1 MRDAILQVMES
12 GDTSPLV
19 VISHSMGSKILFD
32 TLLRMSE
39 ETPGSHAPLVAQQA
53 VDRMRF
59 LVMAANQIPL
69 LSLADQQITAATLAS
84 APDSLQLLL
93 QKRLAE
99 KGRTADRHLTL
110 VAFTDPNDLLSYTLP
125 PEKYAREGITVYN
138 ILVSNAPT
146 YLGLLE
152 RPDHAHLEYLNNPDV
167 GRLIACGRPT
177 SRLCTRE

>member
-1 MRDAILQVMES
+1 MR
-12 GDTSPLV
+12 
-19 VISHSMGSKILFD
+19 
-32 TLLRMSE
+32 
-39 ETPGSHAPLVAQQA
+39 A

-69 LSLADQQITAATLAS
+69 LSLADQQIAS
-84 APDSLQLLL
+84 AGLAPAVPDSLQLLL
-93 QKRLAE
+93 QKRLASNQRRA
-99 KGRTADRHLTL
+99 GRHLTL

-152 RPDHAHLEYLNNPDV
+152 RPDHAHLEYLTNPDV
-167 GRLIACGRPT
+167 GRLIACGQPT
-177 SRLCTRE
+177 SSLCKRE